1 MSLRSGFASITGSVK
16 RAARRI
22 LGASEES
29 EEDNNDGNPSSD
41 DEKESEGSTQGS
53 QDESVSDQED
63 DDVLLPLTTD
73 GPGDGTSTAEVIASV
88 HDGSYLHLPKSDGVE
103 ESDLPA
109 ITPFVVSPPAEVKT
123 PAARRRPSELK
134 YDVSKAVATKV
145 SSKLDFSDD
154 TLRKLA
160 KVLKS
165 STPTPITTPVTKYI
179 LPRSRL
185 PKLNYT
191 KQILVNQ
198 SNFAAWIEQIKVYTY
213 SRRWPEWCTSVG
225 GSVTWDGVDDDS
237 DESVA
242 RREAYEWMENSIP
255 EGTKYILIFIKK
267 GDAKAVYEALWK
279 RFAALTVKEL
289 QQKFWLL
296 DMKENQQVDQ
306 FAHVV
311 YTAAVNLQHA
321 GQPVSDQQ
329 LATAYIQG
337 LNKNYVFIKE
347 KYRTMNIYSFVSAVE
362 DATNFAIANK
372 LMNVQS
378 SSSSGGT
385 KSSSSVLIAD
395 GTMCKYWRMKRG
407 CFKEDKCPLA
417 EYHTPETA
425 GKGWNQDKAKTGAKN
440 EERKCYSCNKVGHLR
455 QNCPLKN
462 DQSKDKAK
470 ANQRNNANE
479 INNLSLNFMMISP
492 VSASLF
498 ASFDLKSQWILDSGA
513 TEHICSSA
521 KLVTQGTLAT
531 LSVPTQL
538 TVGNGQVLQA
548 SQSGTVHF
556 NDVSLSGVLV
566 CEQCPV
572 NIISEGK
579 LIEKGLTITKSAQQ
593 GCQIMQGENVIMT
606 ARIQNKLMFV
616 DKAVLSSDLIDVRRI
631 K

>member
-1 MSLRSGFASITGSVK
+1 
-16 RAARRI
+16 
-22 LGASEES
+22 
-29 EEDNNDGNPSSD
+29 
-41 DEKESEGSTQGS
+41 
-53 QDESVSDQED
+53 
-63 DDVLLPLTTD
+63 
-73 GPGDGTSTAEVIASV
+73 
-88 HDGSYLHLPKSDGVE
+88 
-103 ESDLPA
+103 
-109 ITPFVVSPPAEVKT
+109 VKT

-134 YDVSKAVATKV
+134 YDASKAVATKV

-165 STPTPITTPVTKYI
+165 STPTPITTPVAQYV

-185 PKLNYT
+185 PKLNYA

-198 SNFAAWIEQIKVYTY
+198 STFAAWIEQIKVYTY
-213 SRRWPEWCTSVG
+213 SRRWPEWCTTVG
-225 GSVTWDGVDDDS
+225 GGVIWDGVEDDS
-237 DESVA
+237 DEGVA

-255 EGTKYILIFIKK
+255 ESTKYILIFVKK

-289 QQKFWLL
+289 QQRFWSLE
-296 DMKENQQVDQ
+296 MKEQQSVDQ

-311 YTAAVNLQHA
+311 YNASVNLQHA

-337 LNKNYVFIKE
+337 LSKSYAFIKE
-347 KYRTMNIYSFVSAVE
+347 KYRTMKVYSFVDAVD

-372 LMNVQS
+372 MMNLP
-378 SSSSGGT
+378 SSSSGGHGA
-385 KSSSSVLIAD
+385 KHSSSVLTAAPS
-395 GTMCKYWRMKRG
+395 GTMCKFWRMKKG
-407 CFKEDKCPLA
+407 CFKAEKCPLA
-417 EYHTPETA
+417 QYHTPDTR
-425 GKGWNQDKAKTGAKN
+425 GKGWNAVAAVVPTIVQAAVPHSKFKK
-440 EERKCYSCNKVGHLR
+440 EERKCYTCNKVGHLR

-462 DQSKDKAK
+462 DKSKNRAQE
-470 ANQRNNANE
+470 NQRNNTNAVQ
-479 INNLSLNFMMISP
+479 NLSLNFMMISP
-492 VSASLF
+492 VCASMF
-498 ASFDLKSQWILDSGA
+498 ASFDLKSHWILDSGA

-521 KLVTQGTLAT
+521 MLVTQGTLVN
-531 LSVPTQL
+531 LSVPAQL

-556 NDVSLSGVLV
+556 NDVSLSGVLL

-579 LIEKGLTITKSAQQ
+579 LLEKGLTITKSAQQ
-593 GCQIMQGENVIMT
+593 GCLIMQGKNVIMT

-616 DKAVLSSDLIDVRRI
+616 DKAVLCSALTDVRRI
-631 K
+631 R